1 MYSFEWGLA
10 DMYFSLLLIFAEVTL
25 ITFLNYAMADTY
37 VSFDVLYCLPIIQA
51 ARSKALQ
58 AQRKSDS
65 SLPVI
70 IGFTVAFVWS
80 LSERL
85 ISPLDFPP
93 AAFVLNTFTRG
104 VTFSVIGRVV
114 SCLWREHEY
123 GRKDFLTDIT
133 NRAEWLEKFEYEQLR
148 SERSGKPYSLLYID
162 IDRFKQ
168 LNDSSGHLVGDT
180 ALKKVA
186 DILKNDSRKMD
197 TVARIG
203 GDEFAVLFPE
213 TDTQACEFLLNRI
226 KLSSEQ
232 EFEKC
237 RWDISL
243 SIGHI
248 TETGKARGVQ
258 DILDEVDAMMY
269 AVKKAKLQP

>member
-1 MYSFEWGLA
+1 
-10 DMYFSLLLIFAEVTL
+10 MYFGLLLIFAEVTL

-37 VSFDVLYCLPIIQA
+37 VSLDVLYCLPIIQA

-58 AQRKSDS
+58 AQRKFDS
-65 SLPVI
+65 QLPVI
-70 IGFTVAFVWS
+70 IGFVVALVWS

-85 ISPLDFPP
+85 ISPMDFPI
-93 AAFVLNTFTRG
+93 ATFVLNTFTRG

-114 SCLWREHEY
+114 SRLWREREY
-123 GRKDFLTDIT
+123 GRKDFLTDLT

-168 LNDSSGHLVGDT
+168 LNDSNGHLLGDT

-213 TDTQACEFLLNRI
+213 TDAQACEFLLNRI
-226 KLSSEQ
+226 KLSSDH

-237 RWDISL
+237 GWDISL

-248 TETGKARGVQ
+248 TETGKARGIQ

-269 AVKKAKLQP
+269 AVKNSKLQP